1 MFYNVC
7 RLRYSLIVALV
18 WSISS
23 MKVNTESPAL
33 RGTNGKTTRGWQVE
47 QWSHLNVTISGEE
60 RWSFSPAASAGK
72 GAARRAASIAV
83 VAMLGLVTMSRSP
96 WSAAA
101 SLWCVCWHDH
111 GWATTTP
118 RRLRHGGWPGRA
130 GAGGGGG
137 GEDRPLAPPARVTT
151 TPTPPLVQT
160 RTGAHFIMV
169 TSPHPADTR
178 HYGQTKNQD
187 TLFSRCVEME
197 RGPQGHPNSCQG
209 WLRVVCV
216 VMLWYDLGRDFY
228 WCHQTIYNE
237 DTR

>member
-1 MFYNVC
+1 MELLTC
-7 RLRYSLIVALV
+7 CLSCEGGGQEGGQYSC
-18 WSISS
+18 
-23 MKVNTESPAL
+23 
-33 RGTNGKTTRGWQVE
+33 GG
-47 QWSHLNVTISGEE
+47 H
-60 RWSFSPAASAGK
+60 AASGHYVTVSMVCCGLTVVCMLTRSRLSHHYSAAA
-72 GAARRAASIAV
+72 AARRLA
-83 VAMLGLVTMSRSP
+83 
-96 WSAAA
+96 
-101 SLWCVCWHDH
+101 
-111 GWATTTP
+111 
-118 RRLRHGGWPGRA
+118 GRA